1 MLKDPINSEE
11 VTAVNIHS
19 SNNAVASLTKHKL
32 QKVQG
37 EKKHTVITRN
47 FNTSPSVKNRL
58 KNQKIKRPK

>member
-11 VTAVNIHS
+11 VTAMNIHS

-47 FNTSPSVKNRL
+47 FNTSP
-58 KNQKIKRPK
+58 

>member
-11 VTAVNIHS
+11 VTAMNIHS

-37 EKKHTVITRN
+37 EKNTVITGN
-47 FNTSPSVKNRL
+47 FNTSP
-58 KNQKIKRPK
+58 